1 MPDSVHE
8 NPNHPHL
15 AVVCVQIM
23 TFRLNNPV
31 SRRTSRPVE
40 RLGAKALIL
49 CNVFHIGRRILA
61 ESRLSARKNEK
72 AGKAPASRF
81 SQERCC

>member
-23 TFRLNNPV
+23 TFRLRNPV
-31 SRRTSRPVE
+31 SRKTSRP
-40 RLGAKALIL
+40 
-49 CNVFHIGRRILA
+49 
-61 ESRLSARKNEK
+61 SAR
-72 AGKAPASRF
+72 
-81 SQERCC
+81 

>member
-23 TFRLNNPV
+23 TFRLRNPV
-31 SRRTSRPVE
+31 SRKQAAPPQ
-40 RLGAKALIL
+40 
-49 CNVFHIGRRILA
+49 
-61 ESRLSARKNEK
+61 ARHKDVD
-72 AGKAPASRF
+72 S
-81 SQERCC
+81 S